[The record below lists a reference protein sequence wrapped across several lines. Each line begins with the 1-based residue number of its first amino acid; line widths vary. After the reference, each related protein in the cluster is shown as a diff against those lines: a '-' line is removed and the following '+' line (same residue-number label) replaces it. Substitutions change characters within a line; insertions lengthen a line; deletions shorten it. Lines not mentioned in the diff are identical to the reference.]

1 MRQELYQLKS
11 PHYAEQM
18 KMLTSQD
25 MSNTSGTPAKHPPTQ
40 YSWEAR
46 EILDERQRRQ
56 QQLMKLEEGM
66 TTSPRENSPQGGGF
80 FMTQS
85 EQFDKEREK
94 NKTDVENA

>member
-1 MRQELYQLKS
+1 
-11 PHYAEQM
+11 
-18 KMLTSQD
+18 
-25 MSNTSGTPAKHPPTQ
+25 
-40 YSWEAR
+40 
-46 EILDERQRRQ
+46 
-56 QQLMKLEEGM
+56 MKLEEGM